1 MAGDWIKLQ
10 KDTPDKPEVLAIAAR
25 MNLDPDA
32 VVGKLIRIWSWFDT
46 HTIDGNASSVTF
58 ALLDRLAG
66 VTGFAEQMTFVGWL
80 DQKGHLLTL
89 PNFEYHNGETAK
101 KRALGKNRQ
110 EKRRSNDESNANS
123 NASSVTKAL
132 PEKRRE
138 EKSIKENKEDATSV
152 AFVLPDWIEKETWD
166 AFVQMRKRIGK
177 PPTDYAKK
185 LIVNKLV
192 RFKANGQD
200 IKQVLEKS
208 ITSSWQDVFEIKGNP
223 ADIGRLTVPSK
234 NEPDPALEKIKAD
247 DKKAVPPS
255 LEVLAK
261 MAQLRKVNV

>member
-32 VVGKLIRIWSWFDT
+32 VVGKLVRIWSWFDT
-46 HTIDGNASSVTF
+46 HTIDGNANSVTF

-80 DQKGHLLTL
+80 DQNGHLLTL

-138 EKSIKENKEDATSV
+138 EKSIKEKKERATVV
-152 AFVLPDWIEKETWD
+152 ACPPDVSE
-166 AFVQMRKRIGK
+166 
-177 PPTDYAKK
+177 
-185 LIVNKLV
+185 
-192 RFKANGQD
+192 
-200 IKQVLEKS
+200 QVWNDWL
-208 ITSSWQDVFEIKGNP
+208 
-223 ADIGRLTVPSK
+223 
-234 NEPDPALEKIKAD
+234 
-247 DKKAVPPS
+247 
-255 LEVLAK
+255 
-261 MAQLRKVNV
+261 QLRKGKKASVTETVLKGARSEASKIGWSLEQFLVEWCTRGSQGLKAEWLKEKLTKSEERQNVMAELTRGKSIPKTPFWAKPETIVLEAQDVERKRLL

>member
-1 MAGDWIKLQ
+1 
-10 KDTPDKPEVLAIAAR
+10 
-25 MNLDPDA
+25 
-32 VVGKLIRIWSWFDT
+32 
-46 HTIDGNASSVTF
+46 VTF

-89 PNFEYHNGETAK
+89 PNFDYHNGETAK

-177 PPTDYAKK
+177 PPTDYALK
-185 LIVNKLV
+185 LIVDKLV
-192 RFKANGQD
+192 RFKTNGQD

-208 ITSSWQDVFEIKGNP
+208 ITSSWQDVFEIKENP

-234 NEPDPALEKIKAD
+234 NEPDPALLKIKEDA
-247 DKKAVPPS
+247 KKAAPLPDHIRQIMQNMKGR
-255 LEVLAK
+255 A
-261 MAQLRKVNV
+261 

>member
-1 MAGDWIKLQ
+1 MAGDWIKVQ
-10 KDTPDKPEVLAIAAR
+10 KDTPDKPEVLAIASR

-32 VVGKLIRIWSWFDT
+32 VVGKLVRIWSWFDT
-46 HTIDGNASSVTF
+46 HTVDGNALSVTY

-66 VTGFAEQMTFVGWL
+66 VTGFAEQMAFVGWL
-80 DQKGHLLTL
+80 NQDGHVLSL
-89 PNFEYHNGETAK
+89 PNFDYHNGETAK

-110 EKRRSNDESNANS
+110 EKHRSNDESNANS

-138 EKSIKENKEDATSV
+138 EKSIKENKDDATSV

-185 LIVNKLV
+185 LIVAKLE
-192 RFKANGQD
+192 RFKANNQD
-200 IKQVLEKS
+200 IKAVLEKS

-223 ADIGRLTVPSK
+223 ADNIRLTVPSK

-247 DKKAVPPS
+247 EKRAAPMPDYIRQF
-255 LEVLAK
+255 AK
-261 MAQLRKVNV
+261 QMKGGV